1 MNVSIIPFP
10 VINSTNI
17 YTTGLLSQS
26 GISEWTVVMADSQT
40 GGKGQRGK
48 TWDSEFGKNILCSI
62 AVFPEHLRIHE
73 QFLLSAAASLALCKT
88 LSSLGI
94 EAQIK
99 WPNDIMV
106 KGKKIAGILI
116 ENQLSEQNIDSSVIG
131 VGLNVNQ
138 VDFNTGYPWP
148 ATSIKAQLRA
158 KDDINREE
166 VLFDFL
172 KNLHFFLERSKFSKT
187 SIQSAYNER
196 LMLRGNRVSYTYRD
210 TQVQGLLRGVTLL
223 GELVI
228 RSEDSEMKFV
238 NGEVRLLNTFSE

>member
-1 MNVSIIPFP
+1 
-10 VINSTNI
+10 
-17 YTTGLLSQS
+17 
-26 GISEWTVVMADSQT
+26 MADSQT

-48 TWDSEFGKNILCSI
+48 SWDSEFGKNILCSVV
-62 AVFPEHLRIHE
+62 VFPEHLRIQE
-73 QFLLSAAASLALCKT
+73 QFLISAAVSLALCKT
-88 LSSLGI
+88 LSTLGI

-116 ENQLSEQNIDSSVIG
+116 ENQLSDQHVEASVIG

-138 VDFNTGYPWP
+138 VEFNPEYTWP
-148 ATSIKAQLRA
+148 ATSVKAQLRA
-158 KDDINREE
+158 STDFNRDEI
-166 VLFDFL
+166 LLDFL
-172 KNLHFFLERSKFSKT
+172 KNLHAYLDRSKFGKT

-196 LMLRGNRVSYTYRD
+196 LMLKGNHVFYTYMD
-210 TQVQGLLRGVTLL
+210 TRIHGLLKGVTLL

-228 RSEDSEMKFV
+228 QSEDAERKFV